1 MPRTSHEHFSRRSI
15 LAGGL
20 TALAAGT
27 LGVPAWAQKE
37 FAIEVHLTP
46 ENGPKG
52 KRTLS
57 RADEKQVQQVLA
69 ARVQALTGKPG
80 TVQVESPSDVR
91 VILST
96 ERVTPAELKTL
107 CRVGRL
113 EVWLLQDV
121 RTANQ
126 PKARYFIDTLTIQSG
141 KDSSSSLRIRDR
153 KTGAAVP
160 LAEFIPKC
168 PLILTGADL
177 GKEAARV
184 IGSPPL
190 FAVRVA
196 FKAEANE
203 RLDFFV
209 KPGMLLAVTLDG
221 ELISI
226 NAMETTSGG
235 KKRKRDDVTELDLMG
250 GFNTPE
256 EATALASSL
265 NTGTLPMPLSAGEPK
280 LITIK

>member
-1 MPRTSHEHFSRRSI
+1 M
-15 LAGGL
+15 
-20 TALAAGT
+20 TALAAST
-27 LGVPAWAQKE
+27 LEKTAWAQKE

-46 ENGPKG
+46 EDGPKG
-52 KRTLS
+52 KRALS
-57 RADEKQVQQVLA
+57 RGDEKQVQQVLA
-69 ARVQALTGKPG
+69 ARVQAMAGKPG

-91 VILST
+91 VVIPM

-107 CRVGRL
+107 CRIGRL
-113 EVWLLQDV
+113 EVRLLKDV

-141 KDSSSSLRIRDR
+141 RDTTSSLRIRDR
-153 KTGAAVP
+153 ETGAAVP

-168 PLILTGADL
+168 PLLLTGADL
-177 GKEAARV
+177 GKEGARV
-184 IGSPPL
+184 VGSPPL

-250 GFNTPE
+250 GFNSPE
-256 EATALASSL
+256 EAAALASSL
-265 NTGTLPMPLSAGEPK
+265 NTGTLPVALSAGQPK
-280 LITIK
+280 LITVK